1 MQDYVYSI
9 ISFLAVPIHL
19 IINFD
24 LITGRKLITARGT
37 LYRGF
42 AIGLLAYYLTDALW
56 GVFAGLGWTD
66 SLSASAQGFLRETK
80 GLR

>member
-42 AIGLLAYYLTDALW
+42 SISLLGYYLTDALW
-56 GVFAGLGWTD
+56 GVLAGLGWTNILYAD
-66 SLSASAQGFLRETK
+66 TVFYFIALAATE
-80 GLR
+80 